1 MPDAI
6 RFGAE
11 ALDAGLSMRVR
22 REAVRIAA
30 QHHQLDEF
38 HAVFKD
44 ALARGDL
51 SGARVSFANFADAL
65 EAHFSL
71 EEEFYFPALHGYRR
85 DLASE
90 LARLTRDHAALRTGI
105 AQLTE
110 GLARGELAA
119 CKLELDAWVA
129 QLLAH
134 ERLEEAL
141 IASAPPTGT
150 IASG

>member
-6 RFGAE
+6 RFDAE
-11 ALDAGLSMRVR
+11 PLDVGLSMRVR

-30 QHHQLDEF
+30 QHHQLDQF
-38 HAVFKD
+38 HAVLED

-90 LARLTRDHAALRTGI
+90 LARLTRDHEALRTGI

-119 CKLELDAWVA
+119 CRLELEAWLA

-134 ERLEEAL
+134 ERAEEAL
-141 IASAPPTGT
+141 MASPPLAGT
-150 IASG
+150 PVSR

>member
-6 RFGAE
+6 RFDGTAQG
-11 ALDAGLSMRVR
+11 AGLAARVR
-22 REAVRIAA
+22 REALRIAA

-38 HAVFKD
+38 HAVFED
-44 ALARGDL
+44 ALARGDV
-51 SGARVSFANFADAL
+51 SRARVSFANFGGAL

-85 DLASE
+85 DLAGE
-90 LARLTRDHAALRTGI
+90 LARFSHEHAALRTGM
-105 AQLTE
+105 AQLTQQ
-110 GLARGELAA
+110 LARGQLAA
-119 CKLELDAWVA
+119 CKLELEAWVA

-141 IASAPPTGT
+141 LASPPPTST
-150 IASG
+150 IAPR

>member
-1 MPDAI
+1 MPNAI
-6 RFGAE
+6 RFDGTAQSGGLAARVRHE
-11 ALDAGLSMRVR
+11 AL
-22 REAVRIAA
+22 RIAA

-38 HAVFKD
+38 HAVFED

-51 SGARVSFANFADAL
+51 SSARVTFANFAGAL

-85 DLASE
+85 DLTSE
-90 LARLTRDHAALRTGI
+90 LARLCHEHAALRTGV

-110 GLARGELAA
+110 ELARGEFAA
-119 CKLELDAWVA
+119 CKLELEAWVA

-134 ERLEEAL
+134 ERSEEAL
-141 IASAPPTGT
+141 MASPPPEGT
-150 IASG
+150 PVPG

>member
-6 RFGAE
+6 RFDAE
-11 ALDAGLSMRVR
+11 PLDVGLSMRVR

-30 QHHQLDEF
+30 QHHPLDQF
-38 HAVFKD
+38 HAVLED

-90 LARLTRDHAALRTGI
+90 LARLTRDHEALRTGI

-119 CKLELDAWVA
+119 CRLELEAWLA

-134 ERLEEAL
+134 ERAEEAL
-141 IASAPPTGT
+141 MASPPLAGT
-150 IASG
+150 PVSR